1 MLSGKHHVTVLIV
14 DDAKLV
20 RERLSK
26 RLATIEGV
34 EIAGH
39 AGSVPEAMNAVRL
52 LHPDAV
58 VLDIQMPGGT
68 GIDVL
73 EEIKKEVPG
82 TTVIMLTNY
91 PLPQIRR
98 RCLLAGA
105 AHFFDKTCEF
115 EKVADVLKGLVAGRR
130 HPDTEIQS

>member
-1 MLSGKHHVTVLIV
+1 MPNAEHHIKVLIV
-14 DDAKLV
+14 DDALPV
-20 RERLSK
+20 RERLV
-26 RLATIEGV
+26 RHLAAIDGV
-34 EIAGH
+34 EIAGE
-39 AGSVPEAMNAVRL
+39 AGTVPEAMNAVRA

-73 EEIKKEVPG
+73 EEIRKSFPE
-82 TTVIMLTNY
+82 TTVIMLTNT

-98 RCLLAGA
+98 KCLLAGA

-115 EKVADVLKGLVAGRR
+115 EKVADVLREMISGR
-130 HPDTEIQS
+130 HPGTPEIHS